1 MKKIKTLKK
10 VMKKVIV
17 ILTFCLVLAF
27 PFTSLAAPGGLH
39 KPRRTYEEAVKHYQE
54 LQNKQI
60 NIDFSHRG
68 LYIAE
73 NSILYA
79 RKIVGV
85 NKDGTYQL
93 SPWECISNRTN
104 VCYCQDKHI
113 TLPATYIIFGYSFDV
128 NMGTDWPFSQEFWNN
143 ANTPAENIQIVITG
157 GCRTPEILIMVNGNR
172 VYFNDNCEAHNQ
184 WIPR

>member
-1 MKKIKTLKK
+1 M
-10 VMKKVIV
+10 
-17 ILTFCLVLAF
+17 
-27 PFTSLAAPGGLH
+27 
-39 KPRRTYEEAVKHYQE
+39 KHYQE

-128 NMGTDWPFSQEFWNN
+128 AMGTDWPYSREFWNN
-143 ANTPAENIQIVITG
+143 ANTVAENIKIVITG
-157 GCRTPEILIMVNGNR
+157 GCRTPEIIITVNGNTI
-172 VYFNDNCEAHNQ
+172 YHNDNCSAHNQ